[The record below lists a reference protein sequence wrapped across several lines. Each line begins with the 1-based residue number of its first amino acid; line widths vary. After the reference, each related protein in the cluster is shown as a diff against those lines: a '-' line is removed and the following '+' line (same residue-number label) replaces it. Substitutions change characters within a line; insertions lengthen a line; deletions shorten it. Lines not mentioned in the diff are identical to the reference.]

1 MRSDRRKRKVDG
13 EKGKRERGGLEVSN
27 YRSSRSHTHTH
38 THVLL
43 KAVGNA

>member
-1 MRSDRRKRKVDG
+1 MRSDRRKRKVEG

-27 YRSSRSHTHTH
+27 YRSSGSHTHTH

-43 KAVGNA
+43 KAGGNA